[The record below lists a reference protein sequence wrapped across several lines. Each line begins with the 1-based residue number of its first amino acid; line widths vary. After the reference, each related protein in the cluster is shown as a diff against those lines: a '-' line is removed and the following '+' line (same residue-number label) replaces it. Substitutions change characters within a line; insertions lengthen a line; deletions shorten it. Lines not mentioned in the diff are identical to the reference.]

1 MLRETTSLVEQYE
14 VLRANIELMKKETK
28 STVRSLVNIGSEVF
42 VQARAEDRNHI
53 FINVGLGF
61 HVEFTLD
68 EAITYI
74 DKRLSK
80 LKSYSFF
87 WIITIAIKKKKT
99 QMLNERNKTT
109 TLYDWACF
117 VKCRQS
123 MLWSS

>member
-53 FINVGLGF
+53 FINIGLGF

-87 WIITIAIKKKKT
+87 WIITIA
-99 QMLNERNKTT
+99 M
-109 TLYDWACF
+109 
-117 VKCRQS
+117 
-123 MLWSS
+123 

>member
-80 LKSYSFF
+80 LKSYSCF
-87 WIITIAIKKKKT
+87 WIITIA
-99 QMLNERNKTT
+99 M
-109 TLYDWACF
+109 
-117 VKCRQS
+117 
-123 MLWSS
+123 